1 MSESLIELVQ
11 DKLKEEAWTRAAI
24 GNVTQNAIADLS
36 KIVDDAFSQDCATQ
50 VRELCDEHLS
60 HSKDSISALYIS
72 GMIALR
78 QGAIDNSAL
87 IALVD
92 IFNKNKKEQ
101 VIVDI
106 CKTILEDD
114 ENNKFALRTLANCYH
129 EDNNEE
135 KWALY
140 ERLVKID
147 LEEADMVKALAEH
160 AEKVGKLEDAVNF
173 YKEALA
179 RYISLKNLSSVK
191 DIWTKLVSYIPE
203 NIDFFLHKQREIA
216 KSISEE
222 KSVTMMQELYEW
234 YKKNQ
239 KWEKAIDILKLIL
252 QLDPK
257 DNWARREIVECY
269 RGLYAGRNNL
279 EDYIASS
286 DLTQNF
292 RNVFE
297 AISDFEKHIAFDKNR
312 FVYHRSWGVGK
323 IVKSQNDILTIN
335 FGKKVG
341 KKEMALKM
349 AISALTPLDNDH
361 IWVLKATKSREELVE
376 MANKDKKGMLIR
388 IIKSFDNSCDF
399 KRIKAELFSLF
410 NDPNKESNKWTAWNN
425 AAKKILDTDPTF
437 GVKPNDITQYEVR
450 DHEISYDEK
459 YSNEFKAQKHF
470 FARVDI
476 IMKFIKDENTKKDT
490 KSFSDM
496 YQYFIGFTKTI
507 THANDQV
514 VAAYL
519 VVQKIGQLLPAHA
532 VQCKYTFAQIYGD
545 LEDPRETYNAL
556 KDTKNT
562 SLKDDFIAAVRLLP
576 DWQEQFIAL
585 FPTVLKKEMLDALKE
600 ADAEDR
606 LKKFTANAYENFRDF
621 RSAIVFLFENCQEEQ
636 WYKESGVSYEKQ
648 LITLL
653 NIIELCWR
661 EITNHVNTVENK
673 KIAKQAETLLF
684 KNDALGKYMFA
695 NDEQT
700 VTKMYTLV
708 NDIANIDAATK
719 TSLRNRILEKYPDYK
734 FHTTEEKSAAPKGM
748 LVTAA
753 KLEEKK
759 ALAEKIQKVDIP
771 ANAKEIGEARAQGD
785 LKENA
790 EYKAAKEHQHHLNMS
805 LARLQEELNRAIV
818 FDPTTASTA
827 IVSFGTKVT
836 LLNRDTGENETYTI
850 MGPWESDPD
859 NGVISYMS
867 PRGNALLDKKPEE
880 EFSFTINERQ
890 YNYKVLKIEIAK

>member
-1 MSESLIELVQ
+1 MSEELIKTVQ
-11 DKLKEEAWTRAAI
+11 AKLKEEAWTRSAI
-24 GNVTQNAIADLS
+24 GSVTPNAIMDLS
-36 KIVDDAFSQDCATQ
+36 KIVDESFSQDCAIQ
-50 VRELCDEHLS
+50 VRDLCDEHLS
-60 HSKDSISALYIS
+60 HSKDSISALYLS

-87 IALVD
+87 VNLVD

-101 VIVDI
+101 VVVGI
-106 CKTILEDD
+106 CQAILSDD
-114 ENNKFALRTLANCYH
+114 ENNKFALRTLANSYH
-129 EDNNEE
+129 ESNNEE

-140 ERLVKID
+140 EKLVKID
-147 LEEADMVKALAEH
+147 FEEADMAKALAER
-160 AEKVGKLEDAVNF
+160 AERNGNSDDAVNF
-173 YKEALA
+173 YKKALL
-179 RYISLKNLSSVK
+179 RYVSLKNFAAAKEVWS
-191 DIWTKLVSYIPE
+191 KLVSLVPE
-203 NIDFFLHKQREIA
+203 EIDFFLLVQRKIA

-222 KSVTMMQELYEW
+222 KSATLMQELYEW
-234 YKKNQ
+234 YKENQ
-239 KWEKAIDILKLIL
+239 KWETAIDILKLNL
-252 QLDPK
+252 QIDAK

-269 RGLYAGRNNL
+269 KGLYAGRSNL
-279 EDYIASS
+279 DDYIASS

-312 FVYHRSWGVGK
+312 YVFHRSWGVGK

-335 FGKKVG
+335 FGKKAG
-341 KKEMALKM
+341 KKEMSLKM
-349 AISALTPLDNDH
+349 AVNALTPLKNDH
-361 IWVLKATKSREELVE
+361 IWVLKATKNREELAT
-376 MANKDKKGMLIR
+376 MAKKDKKEMLAR
-388 IIKSFDNSCDF
+388 IIKSFGNSCDF
-399 KRIKAELFSLF
+399 KRIKAELVPTILSAS
-410 NDPNKESNKWTAWNN
+410 EWTAWNN
-425 AAKKILDTDPTF
+425 AAKKILESDSTF
-437 GVKPNDITQYEVR
+437 GVNPNDITQYIVR
-450 DHEISYDEK
+450 DHEISYEEK
-459 YSNEFKAQKHF
+459 YSNEFKAQKQF

-476 IMKFIKDENTKKDT
+476 IMKFIKDENTEKDNDL
-490 KSFSDM
+490 FSDM
-496 YQYFIGFTKTI
+496 YQYFIGFIKTI
-507 THANDQV
+507 THANEQI

-532 VQCKYTFAQIYGD
+532 FQCKYTFAQIYDD
-545 LEDPRETYNAL
+545 LEDPRKTYNDL

-576 DWQEQFIAL
+576 DWQEQFIKL
-585 FPTVLKKEMLDALKE
+585 FPTVLKKGMLDALKNSG
-600 ADAEDR
+600 AEDR
-606 LKKFTANAYENFRDF
+606 LKKFTADAYENARDF

-673 KIAKQAETLLF
+673 KIAKQAEILLF

-790 EYKAAKEHQHHLNMS
+790 EYKAAKEHQHYLNVS
-805 LARLQEELNRAIV
+805 LAKLQEELNRAIV

-827 IVSFGTKVT
+827 IVSFGTKVI

-880 EFSFTINERQ
+880 EFSFTINDRQ